1 MSAVVK
7 ANQCGVCFFCLANK
21 KLLLLC
27 RNKYVFKGLSI
38 SFVNPHLSFR
48 ISELVVRGVERIVAV
63 AVFRH
68 VQFKTLVYGKPACYS
83 MLAVFLGLVIII

>member
-7 ANQCGVCFFCLANK
+7 ANRCGGCLFCLANK

-27 RNKYVFKGLSI
+27 MNKYVFKGLSI
-38 SFVNPHLSFR
+38 SFLSPRLGFQ
-48 ISELVVRGVERIVAV
+48 ISDLVVRGIAYIVAV

-68 VQFKTLVYGKPACYS
+68 IQFKTLVYGKPACYS
-83 MLAVFLGLVIII
+83 MLAVFLGLVIIT